1 MRFTSGSI
9 SPEPGI
15 QVRTVGSVTVGLAVD
30 GFVDGVL
37 EGGETVRGVVEAGG
51 LAEPFGVVEV
61 DGVVVAGE
69 LGARLLEGFSAEE
82 VLHPASRP
90 APAINSPRRPS
101 LLAPTAPIG

>member
-9 SPEPGI
+9 SPEPGV

-30 GFVDGVL
+30 AFVDGVL
-37 EGGETVRGVVEAGG
+37 EGGEPVRGVVEAGG
-51 LAEPFGVVEV
+51 PV
-61 DGVVVAGE
+61 DGVVEGGGVLEGGE
-69 LGARLLEGFSAEE
+69 LGAGLLDGFSAEE
-82 VLHPASRP
+82 ALHPTSRP